1 MIEAQMNQLY
11 EEITDTKVSD
21 ETKLTIYRGLLSEAY
36 LNQNER
42 EIEIY
47 EELIQRLEEKL
58 TIKKR

>member
-1 MIEAQMNQLY
+1 MIEEQMNQLY

-21 ETKLTIYRGLLSEAY
+21 ENKLTIYRGLLSEAY